1 MSLRDCATYLPL
13 FGEKPKDCSGFLG
26 ARANGYSS
34 EKVTAAIR
42 SIRPEQA
49 QAALDAA

>member
-1 MSLRDCATYLPL
+1 LGIL
-13 FGEKPKDCSGFLG
+13 FLNLDTQGEIPI
-26 ARANGYSS
+26 GYSS

-49 QAALDAA
+49 QAALDALDAL